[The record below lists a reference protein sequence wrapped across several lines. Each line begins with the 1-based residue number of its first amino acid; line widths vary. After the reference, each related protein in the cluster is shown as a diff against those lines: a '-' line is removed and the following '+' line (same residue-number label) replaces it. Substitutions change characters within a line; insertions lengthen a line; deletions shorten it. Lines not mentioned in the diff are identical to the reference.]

1 MQWLFST
8 PFGNRLQALLCDIET
23 TCFSSM
29 QYLHLSSNFVICI
42 RLHSSSDNCARM
54 HLDRKKLDMSES
66 LKTDYLVVGSGVVGM
81 AFIDTLLTETD
92 ANIIVVDRHA
102 KPGGHWNDAYSFVTL
117 HQPSSFF
124 GVSSKELSRGV
135 KDHNGLN
142 KGMNDLATGPELS
155 AYFDEVMRLR
165 FLASGRVQYFP
176 MCDYSKDGK
185 FTSKVTGKSY
195 QVDYKKLVDATF
207 MTISVPSTHKPNFSV
222 ALETKFMPPNS
233 LPNIHEKP
241 DGYVVIGGGKTAVD
255 ACIWLLEKGVDPDD
269 ITWIISRDAWMLD
282 RANAQ
287 PTEEF
292 FMQAV
297 GAQAAQVEAIAG
309 ADSIED
315 MFDRLEAGGCLLR
328 LDENIRPSMF
338 HAATISRLE
347 LAELRRIK
355 NVVRLGH
362 VTSIEANQITLS
374 QGTIATS
381 PKHIH
386 IDCSASLERSFAG
399 KEPGPVFTQGVI
411 TLQPIR
417 AYQPAFS
424 ASMTAYVETHYTDEA
439 EQNKLCTPVPLP
451 NKHTDFIDMTLAM
464 MINQFNWSQD
474 RTLRKWVK
482 ENRLDGFSKVIS
494 GIDPEDNEK
503 MDIIQRLRDNA
514 FPAVENLQKFATQL
528 ADGR

>member
-1 MQWLFST
+1 M
-8 PFGNRLQALLCDIET
+8 PEN
-23 TCFSSM
+23 
-29 QYLHLSSNFVICI
+29 
-42 RLHSSSDNCARM
+42 
-54 HLDRKKLDMSES
+54 

-92 ANIIVVDRHA
+92 ANVIVVDRHA

-135 KDHNGLN
+135 IDHTGLN
-142 KGMNDLATGPELS
+142 KGMNDLASGPEIS
-155 AYFDEVMRLR
+155 AYFDEVMRQR

-176 MCDYSKDGK
+176 MCDYSKGGL
-185 FTSKVTGKSY
+185 FTSKVTGKAY
-195 QVDYKKLVDATF
+195 QVAYDKLVDATF

-222 ALETKFMPPNS
+222 APEIQFLPPND

-241 DGYVVIGGGKTAVD
+241 EGYVVIGGGKTAVD

-287 PTEEF
+287 PSEDF
-292 FMQAV
+292 FAQAI

-309 ADSIED
+309 ANSVED
-315 MFDRLEAGGCLLR
+315 MFDRLEAGGCLVR
-328 LDENIRPSMF
+328 LDETIRPTMF

-355 NVVRLGH
+355 NIIRLGH
-362 VTSIEANQITLS
+362 VTSIEADQILLAE
-374 QGTIATS
+374 GNIATS

-399 KEPGPVFTQGVI
+399 KNPGPVFAGNRL

-424 ASMTAYVETHYTDEA
+424 ASMTAYVDAHYTDEA
-439 EQNKLCTPVPLP
+439 EKNKLCTPVPLP
-451 NKHTDFIDMTLAM
+451 NQHTDFIDMTLAM

-474 RTLRKWVK
+474 RSLRNWVK
-482 ENRLDGFSKVIS
+482 NNRLDGFSKLIS
-494 GIDPEDNEK
+494 SIDPDDVEK
-503 MDIIQRLRDNA
+503 MDILKRLRNNA
-514 FPAVENLQKFATQL
+514 FPAVENLQKFATEL
-528 ADGR
+528 AEGKSA